1 MREIRTIDYV
11 IMLNT
16 HMIYFLNDTLSIL
29 SMIGSQLL
37 VGNIKVLLLANNSIR
52 NVKGLDRLYSLEKL
66 DLRSNKISN
75 VSDVSALAKL
85 PQLME
90 LNVAENPFTSNGEEL
105 CFALKLLTVV
115 SYLTS
120 ILLNPSRE
128 ETPI

>member
-1 MREIRTIDYV
+1 
-11 IMLNT
+11 
-16 HMIYFLNDTLSIL
+16 MIYFLNDTLSIL

-105 CFALKLLTVV
+105 GFALKLLTVV